1 MPKRFGKYTLI
12 RRIAVGGMAEIFL
25 GIQRSMAGFEKLIV
39 IKRILPKLAE
49 DTEFVSML
57 LDEARIVA
65 TLNHPNIAHT
75 YDVGEVDGQYYIA
88 MEHIHGEDIRSIVR
102 QMKKMRETSFPL
114 EHGLA
119 IVLGCCAGLS
129 HAHEQTGLDGT
140 PMEIVHRDVSPQN
153 ILVTFSGD
161 VKLVD
166 FGIAQEGRSA
176 VDESKSGKLKGKI
189 PYMSPEQAQG
199 LELDARSDVFS
210 LGVMLFE
217 LSTGRRLFKGSGE
230 YDTMRLIV
238 EGDYPKPTSLN
249 PNLPERLEEI
259 ILRALARERSKRYQS
274 TREFQGDLESF
285 VRAERLAVSQL
296 SLGEWMQGLF
306 EDKLEQQKKM
316 LQEGRQLAEVIAAQ
330 IEIEEAEA
338 AEALAAGAQPR
349 KVNKVPWVLLALVI
363 LVAGVGAAWIVTR
376 PPPPTTARTG
386 PGVLEV
392 SSVPPGA
399 AIWLDG
405 ERLSSRTPATIR
417 ELPIGAT
424 YTVKLTNDGFA
435 PFTRDVAL
443 AEAEP
448 LATISAIL
456 ERPSAANFAVINVRT
471 VPAGAAVI
479 FDGSATEHTTPAAIP
494 QIEPGIEHSLVLR
507 LDGYVTRTV
516 PLTLTAGQVE
526 DLAFDLEP
534 TPLTPNEALLRLT
547 TVPRTSRVQ
556 LDGEWHDT
564 GSPYVFRRQATPVTI
579 RVARTGYREET
590 QDIDLPG
597 GRETELT
604 IELRRRA
611 GGGNGAHM
619 GMGMAPPSAAT
630 GPGTLTF
637 DARPWCQVTIDGRR
651 AGQTPIVNRS
661 LSAGSH
667 RIRCVNPDLG
677 VTRNITVNIVA
688 GQATRQRVNLQ

>member
-1 MPKRFGKYTLI
+1 
-12 RRIAVGGMAEIFL
+12 
-25 GIQRSMAGFEKLIV
+25 
-39 IKRILPKLAE
+39 
-49 DTEFVSML
+49 
-57 LDEARIVA
+57 
-65 TLNHPNIAHT
+65 
-75 YDVGEVDGQYYIA
+75 
-88 MEHIHGEDIRSIVR
+88 
-102 QMKKMRETSFPL
+102 
-114 EHGLA
+114 A
-119 IVLGCCAGLS
+119 IVLGCCGGLS

-140 PMEIVHRDVSPQN
+140 PMAIVHRDVSPQN

-166 FGIAQEGRSA
+166 FGIAQEGRNA
-176 VDESKSGKLKGKI
+176 VDESKTGKLKGKI

-238 EGDYPKPTSLN
+238 EGDYPRPRSLN

-274 TREFQGDLESF
+274 TREFQSDLESF
-285 VRAERLAVSQL
+285 VRDERLAVSQL
-296 SLGEWMQGLF
+296 SLGEWMQALF
-306 EDKLEQQKKM
+306 EEKLEQQKKM

-338 AEALAAGAQPR
+338 AEAVAAGAHKR
-349 KVNKVPWVLLALVI
+349 KASKVPWVLLALVV
-363 LVAGVGAAWIVTR
+363 LVAGVGAAWIMTR
-376 PPPPTTARTG
+376 PPSTTARTG

-405 ERLSSRTPATIR
+405 DRLSDRTPATIR
-417 ELPIGAT
+417 ELPVGAT
-424 YTVKLTNDGFA
+424 YTVKLTSDGFA
-435 PFTRDVAL
+435 PFSRDVAL

-448 LATISAIL
+448 VASVDAIL

-494 QIEPGIEHSLVLR
+494 QIEPGVEHSLVLR

-516 PLTLTAGQVE
+516 PLTLVAGQVE

-547 TVPRTSRVQ
+547 TVPRGARVQ
-556 LDGEWHDT
+556 IDGEWHET

-604 IELRRRA
+604 VELRRRS
-611 GGGNGAHM
+611 GGGNAQV
-619 GMGMAPPSAAT
+619 GMGT
-630 GPGTLTF
+630 GGPGTLTF
-637 DARPWCQVTIDGRR
+637 DARPWCHVSIDGRR